1 MSSLRLEGV
10 SKRFGGVDAVANVS
24 MEAPPGRIT
33 GLIGPNGAGKTTIVN
48 LITGVLKL
56 TAGRIMLGSDDISE
70 APADVVARR
79 GVSRTFQNIRLLPEA
94 TVLENVAI
102 GFHAHEQASL
112 VAQLVGARSSW
123 RDSRRIAAEAGELL
137 ERFGM
142 ARFSDHPAG
151 GLAYGHQRR
160 VEMMRAVASRPSI
173 LLLDEPV
180 AGMNDVEAAELGV
193 IFSDLAASGIGLLL
207 IEHNIRFVNQLCSYV
222 YVLDSGKTIAEG
234 PPDAALREPAVVA
247 AYLGAA

>member
-1 MSSLRLEGV
+1 MPSGINFADRCAWDHEKQ
-10 SKRFGGVDAVANVS
+10 KRAV
-24 MEAPPGRIT
+24 
-33 GLIGPNGAGKTTIVN
+33 
-48 LITGVLKL
+48 
-56 TAGRIMLGSDDISE
+56 
-70 APADVVARR
+70 
-79 GVSRTFQNIRLLPEA
+79 
-94 TVLENVAI
+94 
-102 GFHAHEQASL
+102 
-112 VAQLVGARSSW
+112 
-123 RDSRRIAAEAGELL
+123 
-137 ERFGM
+137 

-234 PPDAALREPAVVA
+234 PPDAALCEPAVVA